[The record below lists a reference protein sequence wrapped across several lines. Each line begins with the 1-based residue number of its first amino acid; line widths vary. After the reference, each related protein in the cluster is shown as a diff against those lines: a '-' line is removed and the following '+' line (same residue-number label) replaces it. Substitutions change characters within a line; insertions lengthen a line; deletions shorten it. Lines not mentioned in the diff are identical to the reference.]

1 MMEEILKYFPDLT
14 PWQKER
20 FAAMKAL
27 YDDWNSKINV
37 ISRKDMDN
45 FYTHH
50 VLHSLA
56 VALIGKTRFEKGD
69 TVLDLGTGGGFPG
82 IPLAVMFPE
91 IQFTLCDSIGK
102 KIKVA
107 ENVAAQLELGNVTCV
122 NARAESLGKSFDWV
136 VSRAVTSL
144 DNFLPWIKNS
154 YRKGV
159 VYLKGGDIED
169 EIDKAAGKRL
179 LNPKNFTIIEISD
192 FFSEEWFKEK
202 KMLIISR

>member
-1 MMEEILKYFPDLT
+1 MEEILKYFPDLT